1 MCILMERKR
10 ESIAIDKIYNEMSDF
25 LVIGLTGRTGSG
37 CSTVARILTEPK
49 LDLPEPSQSHF
60 VGNEQRKYRIIKKYV
75 EKNKVPFKW
84 LQIRTII
91 TSYILKLNFHSFC
104 KLFSDTSGMERGQVT
119 NLLEDFKI
127 EYESAHNK
135 ITDFFAMSETNTI
148 EIDAKKITGY
158 DIFFEW
164 LPNFSDKFRDF
175 LNELKGGSYTSLY
188 QKVGDNIR
196 ASGEADNSKFDE
208 NKIFSFPALINMIIK
223 SARFSTKKDSKPCH
237 IVVDAIRNPYEAV
250 YLRDRYSGFY
260 LMSVNTENRNRL
272 EHLTESK
279 KFTSAQIKQLD
290 EKEYPDNLNGYN
302 KYISQNI
309 QKCIE
314 IADIHIHNPRKNKY
328 GHAELRAQLA
338 WFTAL
343 MLHPGLVMPTLT
355 ESCMQIAYSVK
366 QNSGCISRQVGAVV
380 TDNNLS
386 VKAVGWNNTPK
397 GQVPC
402 LLRSADDLING
413 FDSEAYSFYERNDA
427 KFRSTIIEKYN
438 EIRRLEHLEGR
449 NLSYCFKD
457 IQNQV
462 DQKKNQVHTRSLH
475 AEENAFLQIS
485 KYGGQA
491 IQNGILFTTASPC
504 ELCAKKA
511 YQLKISKIVYIDP
524 YPGISVPHILDNGE
538 NKPTLELFRG
548 AIGRAFYQLYQ
559 PFMPYKDELE
569 VLLDIQKP
577 INRKDITINKLKLEN
592 DDLKSEVDSLRAEIE
607 RLTSS
612 SESNSKNEDSHLF

>member
-1 MCILMERKR
+1 MERKR